1 MAIDNKT
8 DLIKEIEAFSKALY
22 DYSEIGDEII
32 AISKFHPY
40 YSEQGILKRNDYSGE
55 ILDEEAFLV
64 FYGLFFDMIELNL
77 NAEKVSD
84 SQYFNTL
91 YQTYRDEKKRTIAD
105 LDLFMQVIKTKKEK
119 ETTARN
125 KHNKEEE
132 YNAVEGFLDLVLRR
146 KIRKNIKSKASNDK
160 ALTLI
165 AKKEDN
171 NRDYRTISFVANSL
185 LFILTA
191 FLWMLSGF
199 NPVTVAFII
208 VIVLFFLAYTISC
221 FTVNKLNKS
230 EKEELKQLPKDFKKY
245 ILGGYTTFNEEFFS
259 HQISSYIE
267 SFFKDSVV
275 YPYVKA
281 KYTKLES
288 ENSITNE

>member
-1 MAIDNKT
+1 MAIDTKT

-119 ETTARN
+119 ETAARN
-125 KHNKEEE
+125 KHNKEE
-132 YNAVEGFLDLVLRR
+132 YNAVEDFLDLVLRR
-146 KIRKNIKSKASNDK
+146 KIRKNIKSKTSKDK
-160 ALTLI
+160 SLTQI
-165 AKKEDN
+165 VKKEDN
-171 NRDYRTISFVANSL
+171 NKDYRTISFVVASL
-185 LFILTA
+185 LSILTT
-191 FLWMLSGF
+191 FLVMLSGF
-199 NPVTVAFII
+199 NPVTAAFII
-208 VIVLFFLAYTISC
+208 IIILILFAYTISC
-221 FTVNKLNKS
+221 FTVNKLSKS

-259 HQISSYIE
+259 HQISSYID

-281 KYTKLES
+281 KYTKIES
-288 ENSITNE
+288 GNSITNE

>member
-1 MAIDNKT
+1 MAIDTKT

-32 AISKFHPY
+32 AISKFHSY

-119 ETTARN
+119 ETAARN
-125 KHNKEEE
+125 KHNKEE

-146 KIRKNIKSKASNDK
+146 KIRKNIKSKTSKDK
-160 ALTLI
+160 YLTQI
-165 AKKEDN
+165 VKKEDDN
-171 NRDYRTISFVANSL
+171 KDYRTISFVVSSL
-185 LFILTA
+185 LSLLTA
-191 FLWMLSGF
+191 ALWTFTGF
-199 NPVTVAFII
+199 NPITVAFII
-208 VIVLFFLAYTISC
+208 VIVLCL
-221 FTVNKLNKS
+221 
-230 EKEELKQLPKDFKKY
+230 
-245 ILGGYTTFNEEFFS
+245 
-259 HQISSYIE
+259 SSYNYLLFYCKQI
-267 SFFKDSVV
+267 K
-275 YPYVKA
+275 
-281 KYTKLES
+281 
-288 ENSITNE
+288 

>member
-1 MAIDNKT
+1 MAIDTKT

-119 ETTARN
+119 ETAARN
-125 KHNKEEE
+125 KHNKEE
-132 YNAVEGFLDLVLRR
+132 YNAVEGFLDLVLRQ
-146 KIRKNIKSKASNDK
+146 KIRKNIKSKTSKDK
-160 ALTLI
+160 YLTQI
-165 AKKEDN
+165 VKKEDDN
-171 NRDYRTISFVANSL
+171 KDYRTSIKKQ
-185 LFILTA
+185 IL
-191 FLWMLSGF
+191 
-199 NPVTVAFII
+199 
-208 VIVLFFLAYTISC
+208 
-221 FTVNKLNKS
+221 
-230 EKEELKQLPKDFKKY
+230 Q
-245 ILGGYTTFNEEFFS
+245 
-259 HQISSYIE
+259 H
-267 SFFKDSVV
+267 VV
-275 YPYVKA
+275 
-281 KYTKLES
+281 S
-288 ENSITNE
+288 